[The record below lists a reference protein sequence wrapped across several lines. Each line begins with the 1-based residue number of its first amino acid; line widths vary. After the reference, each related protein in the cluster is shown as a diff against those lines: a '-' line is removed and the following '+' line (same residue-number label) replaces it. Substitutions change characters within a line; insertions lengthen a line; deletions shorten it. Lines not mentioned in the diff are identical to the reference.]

1 MQVIKCGSHE
11 IFISSCFSKSALRE
25 NIASLLANHQ
35 LFPRLPKEASILL
48 KPNLNNDLLALTGN
62 STDLRVLAALI
73 QVLQEQGYT
82 NITIAD
88 GPNIGI
94 YRKSINVFNRLGVE
108 ALARHFGVQLVDLN
122 SAPFKRVKLAAG
134 TIRVPEICLQSDY
147 FISIPKIK
155 THVETGLSAAVK
167 NLMGCVVGTD
177 KRLIH
182 ADLSYNLVRLNE
194 IIKPDLILVD
204 GLIGMEG
211 DGPGNGKPKKLDLLL
226 AGTNPF
232 LLDMLIA
239 RLIGLDRNIISYY
252 PIALKKGYIRDEEIA
267 SLNEIDVQANIEP
280 PRPRSLIVRILDHPL
295 LTWIRDITRP
305 VHGMETIRRLLYQL
319 GIIQDVYEKADAAI
333 ERLVLKREAC
343 DECGK
348 CLTACPMELP
358 ITTPGFNFWTSH
370 DCLGCL
376 YCALVCPQKAILIK
390 GDLGYL
396 DAHLKRYGEAIR
408 TLSLTNEKI

>member
-194 IIKPDLILVD
+194 IIKPDLILV
-204 GLIGMEG
+204 
-211 DGPGNGKPKKLDLLL
+211 KKHFDKSKSNSELR
-226 AGTNPF
+226 
-232 LLDMLIA
+232 
-239 RLIGLDRNIISYY
+239 RLFKQG
-252 PIALKKGYIRDEEIA
+252 AV
-267 SLNEIDVQANIEP
+267 SLNDRKISAFDEKVDVASEDVVKVGK
-280 PRPRSLIVRILDHPL
+280 RTWFKVR
-295 LTWIRDITRP
+295 
-305 VHGMETIRRLLYQL
+305 VE
-319 GIIQDVYEKADAAI
+319 EK
-333 ERLVLKREAC
+333 
-343 DECGK
+343 
-348 CLTACPMELP
+348 
-358 ITTPGFNFWTSH
+358 
-370 DCLGCL
+370 
-376 YCALVCPQKAILIK
+376 
-390 GDLGYL
+390 
-396 DAHLKRYGEAIR
+396 
-408 TLSLTNEKI
+408 